1 MVVIPNEQR
10 QYSGKGGEDM
20 KKALKKTMS
29 KKMTVVLYSKNECP
43 KQYCGICLNQ
53 CQV

>member
-1 MVVIPNEQR
+1 
-10 QYSGKGGEDM
+10 M